1 MKLPAPVVDWGGGG
15 GVYSYPLLKTLYAT
29 HVFLEGVDV
38 TEDIAIGFKVLL
50 LQELPIF
57 LEWLDYVTF
66 IVHGMASQRNGSKEN
81 SNFVLGAQQT

>member
-1 MKLPAPVVDWGGGG
+1 MG

-38 TEDIAIGFKVLL
+38 AENIAIGFKVF

-57 LEWLDYVTF
+57 LEWLDSVTF
-66 IVHGMASQRNGSKEN
+66 IVHSIASQRNGSKEN